1 MSESP
6 QSPFLIC
13 FLEFEVR
20 FVEKPELTPRSVG
33 GLMPT
38 GLIPVVACNRQRIF
52 PGRGQVS
59 VQSDKRCREA
69 G

>member
-6 QSPFLIC
+6 KSPFLTG
-13 FLEFEVR
+13 FLEFGVR

-33 GLMPT
+33 GRMPT
-38 GLIPVVACNRQRIF
+38 RLIPVVAFNRQRIF
-52 PGRGQVS
+52 LGRRPVC
-59 VQSDKRCREA
+59 VQADKRCREA